1 MTIENDALCED
12 LRGDEVSCNG
22 ATGIFGRSGRPAP
35 CRQNTRQLRRDGVA
49 SREKKISGQFDTDSP
64 SGQTLALE
72 LFPTAIR

>member
-1 MTIENDALCED
+1 MTNENDALCDD
-12 LRGDEVSCNG
+12 LQRGDEVPC
-22 ATGIFGRSGRPAP
+22 ATGILGRSDRPAP
-35 CRQNTRQLRRDGVA
+35 CWQNARQLRRNGFA